1 MVASG
6 GAAQTPMAHAPDH
19 ELDRLLASYPDA
31 PRPLIDLATAANPW
45 PYPVDVPV
53 AARNRP
59 PLGADTEAARAA
71 LATYL
76 AVDDPACLA
85 LTPGVDAAIAAL
97 PRLFAPTRVAVL
109 TPGYAGHTPAWRA
122 AGHDVAELSGPE
134 AADTDAPVLVVTNPG
149 DRDGTVLQPETLR
162 DLARACRGRG
172 GLLVVD
178 EAFADLAPEISLAA
192 EAPGLGA
199 VVLRSLSKGFGL
211 PGVRAG
217 AAVAPPDLAGRL
229 AADMGPWCV
238 SGPALVAMVQAC
250 GDPTWMAGMR
260 GHLDAAARALDDSL
274 RGLGV
279 SVVGG
284 IGLYRLID
292 TPMAVHVQA
301 TLARHGIAVRAFAG
315 EPRRLR
321 LGIPGDDTA
330 RERLLTALREAFAL

>member
-1 MVASG
+1 MAASG

-19 ELDRLLASYPDA
+19 EIDRLLASYPDA
-31 PRPLIDLATAANPW
+31 PRPLIDLATGANPW
-45 PYPVDVPV
+45 PYPVEVPE

-71 LATYL
+71 LAAYL
-76 AVDDPACLA
+76 AVDDPTCLA
-85 LTPGVDAAIAAL
+85 LTPGADAAIAAL

-109 TPGYAGHTPAWRA
+109 TPGYAAHAPAWRA
-122 AGHDVAELSGPE
+122 AGHAVAELSGPE
-134 AADTDAPVLVVTNPG
+134 AAESDAPVLVVTNPG
-149 DRDGTVLQPETLR
+149 DRDGAVLQPETLR
-162 DLARACRGRG
+162 DLARVCRARG

-178 EAFADLAPEISLAA
+178 EAFADLAPEISISA

-217 AAVAPPDLAGRL
+217 AAVAPPELAARLAGRIGSWAL
-229 AADMGPWCV
+229 
-238 SGPALVAMVQAC
+238 SGPALVAMVQAW
-250 GDPTWMAGMR
+250 GDPTWMGEMR
-260 GHLDAAARALDDSL
+260 GHLDTAAREFDESL
-274 RGLGV
+274 RGLGIEV
-279 SVVGG
+279 LGG
-284 IGLYRLID
+284 TALYRLID

-321 LGIPGDDTA
+321 LGIPADAVA
-330 RERLLTALREAFAL
+330 RERLLTALREAFAV